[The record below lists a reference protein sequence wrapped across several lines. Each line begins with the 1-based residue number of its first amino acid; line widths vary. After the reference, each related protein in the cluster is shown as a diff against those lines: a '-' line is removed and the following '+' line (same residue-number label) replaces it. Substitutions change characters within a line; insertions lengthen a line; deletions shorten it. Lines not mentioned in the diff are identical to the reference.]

1 MAFFL
6 HAARR
11 KETGISNPDFTPPV
25 FPEEPLKTKV
35 KPRKKE
41 LNFDT
46 EFLNGDNSSNDL
58 MDQMSKLTA
67 ALNTSS
73 TETFSLNL
81 EAAPKPKR
89 KFATR
94 GQTTS
99 DTTPAALSSQE
110 KTIKKDPLKTLSRTV
125 VGPK

>member
-11 KETGISNPDFTPPV
+11 KETGRANPDFTPPV
-25 FPEEPLKTKV
+25 FPEEPIKSRNQTRV
-35 KPRKKE
+35 KQT
-41 LNFDT
+41 NFDT
-46 EFLNGDNSSNDL
+46 ESSVEDDSNKQL
-58 MDQMSKLTA
+58 IEQMTKLTA
-67 ALNTSS
+67 ALNTSG

-81 EAAPKPKR
+81 ETAPKPKR

-99 DTTPAALSSQE
+99 NTAALASKS
-110 KTIKKDPLKTLSRTV
+110 KPVKKDPFKNVFRH
-125 VGPK
+125 KIA